1 MSPKARPYPRLASI
15 AGPLKGSVLS
25 LRDDDVV
32 RIGRASENHV
42 CLSDPKVSRLHCEI
56 HKDAEN
62 FKIIDLDSR
71 NGTFVNSIPV
81 KRRVLEEADYLEIGD
96 SLFVFLLSEEELEL
110 GQRVAALSEG
120 KLEAETT
127 VIIRAGEALTPEPEY
142 RVATPSPGRSSE
154 RGLDLLFRISAAI
167 SSAQGSA
174 TLERCLLEV
183 ISETAPAERGAVLL
197 LGDNPGEFKTIFG
210 WDRSSG
216 QHAPVQLSRSLI
228 DRVVQ
233 ERVGILTNYI
243 CEGSDA
249 SKDSPGHGPPQT
261 RFVLAAPLIAFNTLR
276 GVIYLETV
284 NAAQQFDH
292 DLLER
297 LTAIGG
303 IVVLPLEYIRRIE
316 WLESENQRLQRHIQ
330 IEHNMVGESLP
341 MRELHKWIAK
351 VAPTNSTVLI
361 RGESGTGKELV
372 AHAIHLT
379 SPRAGKPFVPINCA
393 AIPETLLESE
403 LFGHEKGAF
412 TGAIAQKKGK
422 LEVADGGTVFLDE
435 IAELAPSLQAKFL
448 RVIQEREFERVGGT
462 RSIKLDVRLIAATNK
477 DLEGLLRA
485 GSFREDLYH
494 RLNVLSV
501 TVPALRERQEDIPL
515 LATYFSA
522 RYCQAMN
529 RPVMGIS
536 PEARSC
542 LLSYDW
548 PGNIRELENAIER
561 AVVLGSG
568 ELILPEDLPDTLLEV
583 SSSVGLPTSK
593 YHESVEDTKKQII
606 LKTLDQTGGNIS
618 RAAKLLGLHPNY
630 LHRLIRNLKLRLV
643 PSK

>member
-1 MSPKARPYPRLASI
+1 MNPRLASI
-15 AGPLKGSVLS
+15 AGPLKGSVFSLS
-25 LRDDDVV
+25 DDVV

-42 CLSDPKVSRLHCEI
+42 CLIDPKVSRLHCEI

-62 FKIIDLDSR
+62 FKVIDLDSR
-71 NGTFVNSIPV
+71 NGTFVNGVPV
-81 KRRVLEEADYLEIGD
+81 KGRVLEEADYLRIGD
-96 SLFVFLLSEEELEL
+96 SSFVFLLSDEQLEL
-110 GQRVAALSEG
+110 VQRVAALGEG
-120 KLEAETT
+120 KLEAEAT
-127 VIIRAGEALTPEPEY
+127 VIIGAGEALAPEPEY
-142 RVATPSPGRSSE
+142 RVATPSPVRSSE

-167 SSAQGSA
+167 TSAQGST

-183 ISETAPAERGAVLL
+183 ISEAAPAERGAVLL
-197 LGDNPGEFKTIFG
+197 LGDNPGEFKSIFG

-216 QHAPVQLSRSLI
+216 LHAPVQLSRSLI

-243 CEGSDA
+243 CEGTAA
-249 SKDSPGHGPPQT
+249 SKDSPGHGSPQT

-284 NAAQQFDH
+284 KSAQQFDH

-303 IVVLPLEYIRRIE
+303 ILVLPLEYIRRIE
-316 WLESENQRLQRHIQ
+316 WLESENKRLQRHIQ

-372 AHAIHLT
+372 AQAIHLT
-379 SPRAGKPFVPINCA
+379 SPRAGQPFVPINCA
-393 AIPETLLESE
+393 AITETLLESE

-435 IAELAPSLQAKFL
+435 IAELAPSLQGKLL
-448 RVIQEREFERVGGT
+448 RVIQEREFERVGGI
-462 RSIKLDVRLIAATNK
+462 RSIKLDVRVIAATNK

-494 RLNVLSV
+494 RLNVISV
-501 TVPALRERQEDIPL
+501 TVPTLRERQEDIPL

-522 RYCQAMN
+522 RYCQTMN

-561 AVVLGSG
+561 AVVSG
-568 ELILPEDLPDTLLEV
+568 VRRID
-583 SSSVGLPTSK
+583 S
-593 YHESVEDTKKQII
+593 
-606 LKTLDQTGGNIS
+606 
-618 RAAKLLGLHPNY
+618 A
-630 LHRLIRNLKLRLV
+630 
-643 PSK
+643 